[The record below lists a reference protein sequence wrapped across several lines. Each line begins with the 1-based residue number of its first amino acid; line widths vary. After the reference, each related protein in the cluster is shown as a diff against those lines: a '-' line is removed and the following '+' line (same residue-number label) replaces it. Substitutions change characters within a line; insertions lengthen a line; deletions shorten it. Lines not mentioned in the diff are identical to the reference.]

1 MNIND
6 FKDYYK
12 ILGVSKESSAAELK
26 KRYRE
31 LAIMYHPDKYSDLSP
46 EDAKY
51 QEIEA
56 RMKEIN
62 EAYTVLKN
70 PSSRE
75 RYDADYVLYYS
86 ELRAEQMRREQAR
99 KQREQERARMQRER
113 ERRQQEES
121 ERERRRRANSRTYQ
135 NQNSNR
141 RAAYGYSATYE
152 EYEENYET
160 TLEYLKR
167 IWNEVREEEKANSFR
182 RRHYNLSRKMN
193 KNRRRGDVPHEI
205 VVNLGHGTIH
215 ILSELYYQLSKFGK
229 IKEDTVPKYVIRNRK
244 SIAAII
250 LATSMALG
258 GIGGATSSSKSASND
273 TSVSM
278 SEDYDTSDIDTDNNT
293 MEDGIES
300 IIDEMNNRVYMTRY
314 YKIKGGDTLSQLAE
328 EFEIPLS
335 TIKQA
340 NDIQNASLIQM
351 GQTIKIPYTIY
362 ESDVKYYSQAIT
374 ITAEQLQSL
383 NALEEIAS
391 LYGTDVQTLYNLNP
405 EVIKKTGTT
414 YTLESDTILVPK
426 FAKKSEVKLEKD
438 KQSTNQ
444 Q

>member
-1 MNIND
+1 MNMND

-86 ELRAEQMRREQAR
+86 ELKAEQMRREQAR
-99 KQREQERARMQRER
+99 KQREQERARMQREH

-141 RAAYGYSATYE
+141 RAAYGYSATYD
-152 EYEENYET
+152 EYEEDYET

-167 IWNEVREEEKANSFR
+167 IWNEVREEEKANPFG
-182 RRHYNLSRKMN
+182 RRHYNLSRRMN

-205 VVNLGHGTIH
+205 AVNFGHGVIH
-215 ILSELYYQLSKFGK
+215 ISYELYHQLSKFGK
-229 IKEDTVPKYVIRNRK
+229 IKEDTLPKYVIRNRK

-250 LATSMALG
+250 LAASMAFG
-258 GIGGATSSSKSASND
+258 GIGGATSSSKDASSD
-273 TSVSM
+273 TSISM
-278 SEDYDTSDIDTDNNT
+278 SQEADTNSSTGNS
-293 MEDGIES
+293 MEDGVGS
-300 IIDEMNNRVYMTRY
+300 IIDEMNSRVYMTRY

-335 TIKQA
+335 TIKQE
-340 NDIQNASLIQM
+340 NNIQNASLIQM

-374 ITAEQLQSL
+374 ITAEQLQKL

-405 EVIKKTGTT
+405 EAIKKTGTT
-414 YTLESDTILVPK
+414 YTLESDSILVPK